1 MSKKSNKSKKIAK
14 LIEII
19 IDSRY
24 SYLKELDYENRSY
37 ATDYKKKHYDPV
49 VKTLVELLEK
59 ELDNSAE

>member
-1 MSKKSNKSKKIAK
+1 MSRAESIVKV
-14 LIEII
+14 LEEV

-24 SYLKELDYENRSY
+24 YYLKELDYENRSY

>member
-1 MSKKSNKSKKIAK
+1 MSRAE
-14 LIEII
+14 LIVQALEEII
-19 IDSRY
+19 DHRY
-24 SYLKELDYENRSY
+24 QYLKELDYENRTY